1 MPELKDLLIFELDPD
16 KLRAFRE
23 EIGVSQRQIAK
34 MIGSTGPTISN
45 IETGETTNLL
55 MIFGY
60 AKILEA
66 LYARKKGYIPA
77 FRKVGTSQ
85 FIEE

>member
-1 MPELKDLLIFELDPD
+1 MAELKDLLIFELDPN

-34 MIGSTGPTISN
+34 MMGSTGPTISS
-45 IETGETTNLL
+45 IENGITTNPL
-55 MIFGY
+55 MLYGY
-60 AKILEA
+60 AKLLEA

-77 FRKVGTSQ
+77 FRKTGTSQ